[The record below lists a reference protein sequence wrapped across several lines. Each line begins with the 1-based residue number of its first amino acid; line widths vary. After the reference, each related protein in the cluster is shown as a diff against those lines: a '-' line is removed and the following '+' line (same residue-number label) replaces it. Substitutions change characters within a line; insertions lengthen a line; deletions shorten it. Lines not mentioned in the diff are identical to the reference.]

1 MKPIARVALPVLLFA
16 AGAFAAEN
24 GSQLPKSSP
33 FLTAAGASGPAAASN
48 ETIEFSGVSTMGQK
62 TDLIFKNK
70 TSNKSSWIAKG
81 ETKDGISVLNYDADK
96 EQAVIKVNG
105 IEKVLSLRRANTAS
119 AKVKPVAPMP
129 TGFNLATPAMAGGA
143 PAGAMPSM
151 AVTSPALTAPAAPL
165 TEVQKQETEARM
177 LVSDLLEIG
186 MAQRKAYEEAQRK
199 AAEGGGTPP
208 ATETPAKQP

>member
-1 MKPIARVALPVLLFA
+1 MKPIARVALPALFFT
-16 AGAFAAEN
+16 AGVFAAEN

-33 FLTAAGASGPAAASN
+33 FLTPAGAGAPAAAAN
-48 ETIEFSGVSTMGQK
+48 ETIEFSGVSAMGQR

-105 IEKVLSLRRANTAS
+105 IEKVLALRRVTAAS
-119 AKVKPVAPMP
+119 AKVRPVAPLP
-129 TGFNLATPAMAGGA
+129 TGFNVATPAVTNAIPSIAA
-143 PAGAMPSM
+143 PL
-151 AVTSPALTAPAAPL
+151 PANAPAATTAPSTPQ

-199 AAEGGGTPP
+199 AAEVGGTPP
-208 ATETPAKQP
+208 APDTPKQP

>member
-33 FLTAAGASGPAAASN
+33 FLTAAGASGPAAAAN
-48 ETIEFSGVSTMGQK
+48 ETIEFSGVSTMSQK

-70 TSNKSSWIAKG
+70 SSNKSSWIAKG

-105 IEKVLSLRRANTAS
+105 IEKVLSLRRASTAS
-119 AKVKPVAPMP
+119 AKVKPVAPLP
-129 TGFNLATPAMAGGA
+129 TGFNVATPAWTGSTPLALTVVPATVPA
-143 PAGAMPSM
+143 PS
-151 AVTSPALTAPAAPL
+151 TAPATPQ

-199 AAEGGGTPP
+199 AAESGGTPP
-208 ATETPAKQP
+208 AEAPAKQP

>member
-1 MKPIARVALPVLLFA
+1 MKPIARVALPALFFT
-16 AGAFAAEN
+16 AGVFAAEN

-33 FLTAAGASGPAAASN
+33 FLTPAGASAPAAAAN
-48 ETIEFSGVSTMGQK
+48 ETIEFSGVSTMGQR

-105 IEKVLSLRRANTAS
+105 IEKVLALRRVTAAS
-119 AKVKPVAPMP
+119 AKVRPVAPLP
-129 TGFNLATPAMAGGA
+129 TGFNIATPAVTN
-143 PAGAMPSM
+143 AMPSV
-151 AVTSPALTAPAAPL
+151 AAPLPANAPAAATAPAAPQ

-199 AAEGGGTPP
+199 AAEGGGTPA
-208 ATETPAKQP
+208 ATDTPKQP